1 MLSSRLHPDRRGPAR
16 KRYKITEAGY
26 GILQTA
32 IADLLSQPRA
42 LGSGFE
48 LGLIN
53 LHIMKPK
60 QVYQVLR
67 QHRDDL
73 IRQLD
78 AVEQSW
84 ERHQANDSQDT
95 AEQIQAHAEQAPY
108 PHVAR
113 CLEHL
118 VLEKRNSV
126 KLLSKEILNLQGD
139 PSIHQLDLQ
148 SGKNHWE
155 RINRDIEDQK
165 VLVGNLLESSAHWAE
180 KAPQIAE
187 LLKRITTVENSH
199 KETLIQ
205 LLMRADPQA
214 EQN

>member
-1 MLSSRLHPDRRGPAR
+1 MALNLV
-16 KRYKITEAGY
+16 KRMKAIFG
-26 GILQTA
+26 QTPPQ
-32 IADLLSQPRA
+32 DGVPRA
-42 LGSGFE
+42 ASLMNT
-48 LGLIN
+48 LDKNRHN
-53 LHIMKPK
+53 LMR
-60 QVYQVLR
+60 L
-67 QHRDDL
+67 
-73 IRQLD
+73 
-78 AVEQSW
+78 
-84 ERHQANDSQDT
+84 